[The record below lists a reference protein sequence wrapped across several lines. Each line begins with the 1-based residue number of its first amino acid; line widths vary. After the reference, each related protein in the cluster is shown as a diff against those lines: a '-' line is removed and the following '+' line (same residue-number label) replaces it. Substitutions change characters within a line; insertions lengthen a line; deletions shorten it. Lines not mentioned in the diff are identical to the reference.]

1 MGKAVTTK
9 TAKKNMLLARAGML
23 PTLPKVKWVAFGD
36 GGIDANGDV
45 RTPYEDQESLNA
57 EISRKEVQSKEVV
70 SDTEI
75 VYKVTLA
82 AGELTGK
89 KISEIALIDENGNV
103 FTIKTFRPKVKD
115 EDVSLTFS
123 ISDVM

>member
-9 TAKKNMLLARAGML
+9 TAKKNMLLARAGMQS
-23 PTLPKVKWVAFGD
+23 LPKVKWVAFGD

-103 FTIKTFRPKVKD
+103 ITIKTFRPKVKD

>member
-9 TAKKNMLLARAGML
+9 TAKKNMLLARAGMQS
-23 PTLPKVKWVAFGD
+23 LPKVKWVAFGD

-45 RTPYEDQESLNA
+45 RTPYEDQESLNS
-57 EISRKEVQSKEVV
+57 EISRKEVQNKEVV

-89 KISEIALIDENGNV
+89 KISEIALIDEKGNII
-103 FTIKTFRPKVKD
+103 TIKTFRPKVKD

>member
-9 TAKKNMLLARAGML
+9 TAKKNMLLARAGMQ
-23 PTLPKVKWVAFGD
+23 TLPKVKWVAFGD
-36 GGIDANGDV
+36 GGIDTNGDV

-103 FTIKTFRPKVKD
+103 ITIKTFRPKVKD